1 MTRELIKVIGAPEV
15 QKNLVEG
22 GYEPGGCRTQAEYAK
37 FLRNVYERGG
47 EVIRDVGVKLDQ
59 GIQSAQQSDY
69 SMFFARACRRI
80 PSDVHRQI
88 TLPVYAIGL

>member
-1 MTRELIKVIGAPEV
+1 VTRELIRVIGAPQV

-22 GYEPGGCRTQAEYAK
+22 GYEPGGRTQAEYAK
-37 FLRNVYERGG
+37 FPRNIYERGG

-69 SMFFARACRRI
+69 SIFFARACRRI

-88 TLPVYAIGL
+88 TLPVFAIGL